1 MDISTVLGIGL
12 GVGLILFTIFLGSG
26 LGAFFDVPALMIVF
40 GGTLSATCAS
50 YPLGKVLGLF
60 SIAKKTLL
68 YRLPLPEGEI
78 RRIVGFAQIAR
89 KDGLLA
95 LEDKLETLNEP
106 LLHKGI
112 QLVIDGTPPE
122 VLRSILTIDVA
133 TMGERH
139 AEGKTILEGMGG
151 FAPAFGLIGTLIGLV
166 QMLGNLKD
174 PSAIGEGMAVAMV
187 GTFYGAFLANL
198 IFLPAANKLGARHKE
213 EALLKELLI
222 EGVLAIQA
230 GDNPRTI
237 EEKLKSFLS
246 PNSRAVLERE
256 KQKEAVAT
264 A

>member
-1 MDISTVLGIGL
+1 MDIATLLGLCG
-12 GVGLILFTIFLGSG
+12 GVGIVLFTIFLGSG
-26 LGAFFDVPALMIVF
+26 LSAFFDVPAFIIVF
-40 GGTLSATCAS
+40 GGTLMATCTS
-50 YPLGKVLGLF
+50 YPLPKVLGLF

-68 YRLPLPEGEI
+68 YKVPPLEGEI
-78 RRIVGFAQIAR
+78 KRITEFAQIAR

-106 LLHKGI
+106 LLRKGV

-122 VLRSILTIDVA
+122 MLRSILTIDVA

-174 PSAIGEGMAVAMV
+174 PSAIGEGMAIAML
-187 GTFYGAFLANL
+187 GTFYGATLANM
-198 IFLPAANKLGARHKE
+198 IFLPSANKLGARHKE

-237 EEKLKSFLS
+237 EEKLKSYLT
-246 PNSRAVLERE
+246 PHSRMALEKS
-256 KQKEAVAT
+256 KQKEAA
-264 A
+264 